1 MRDKI
6 SKLYFPASLPRH
18 RHAARWRRLLG
29 YGEVPLLDMPGKLKV
44 ARYAFPAAV
53 PAAAGKKVLF
63 FADLHCGPRTAAL
76 ADELESKVEALAP
89 DLLLC
94 GGDLTAGAVDLDLL
108 PPLLKRLS
116 EHVENCIAIPGN
128 WERGKSWLPQE
139 FWHDFFARSGWHYL
153 CNEGMCIG
161 DWGWIYGC
169 DEMFQGAPGIMD
181 DAPAGREKVALIH
194 RPDTVV
200 FLDWRDELEGY
211 DLALCGHSHGGQIRL
226 PFVGPLTASSFYRR
240 KFDCGLFGR
249 EGSELRMLI
258 SSGVNHASFPWRF
271 NCRREIVL
279 LEFERH

>member
-6 SKLYFPASLPRH
+6 STLYFPASLPRY
-18 RHAARWRRLLG
+18 RHAGKWRKLAG
-29 YGEVPLLDMPGKLKV
+29 YREAALLDMPGKLKV
-44 ARYAFPAAV
+44 ARYAFPAAC
-53 PAAAGKKVLF
+53 PAAAGKRILF

-76 ADELESKVEALAP
+76 ADELESKIRDLSP

-94 GGDLTAGAVDLDLL
+94 GGDLVAGAVDLDLL
-108 PPLLKRLS
+108 PPLLKQLS
-116 EHVENCIAIPGN
+116 ERVETCITVPGN
-128 WERGKSWLPQE
+128 WERGKSWLSQE
-139 FWHDFFARSGWHYL
+139 FWHDFFAKSNWRYL

-161 DWGWIYGC
+161 DWGWIYGS
-169 DEMFQGAPGIMD
+169 DEMSQGAPGIIA

-200 FLDWRDELEGY
+200 FLDWRNELDGY
-211 DLALCGHSHGGQIRL
+211 DLALCGHSHGGQIRV
-226 PFVGPLTASSFYRR
+226 PFVGALTASSFYRR
-240 KFDCGLFGR
+240 KFDCGIFGR

-279 LEFERH
+279 VEFEKR